1 MTTMNEIKKMTGE
14 ELADFLMKGGQ
25 DGPFL
30 IYVGCEDGLFF
41 IPNIEGH
48 EIRYTLGLD
57 NRGIVAGALRLG
69 LLKEEEIG
77 DPDDLSDYKIRE
89 LAEIYWKYEEE
100 IDRDAIKFMRD
111 EIIEDLEKELE
122 EIKKWED

>member
-1 MTTMNEIKKMTGE
+1 MTTMNEIKKMTDR
-14 ELADFLMKGGQ
+14 ELADFLMKGSKNGK
-25 DGPFL
+25 FL

-41 IPNIEGH
+41 ITNIEGH
-48 EIRYTLGLD
+48 EIRYTLDLD
-57 NRGIVAGALRLG
+57 NKGIVAGALRLG

-89 LAEIYWKYEEE
+89 LAEIYWQYEEE
-100 IDRDAIKFMRD
+100 IDRNTIEFMRD